1 MTDYRT
7 AQRIADEIANVKN
20 EIFEALKGKDFD
32 SYEKLH
38 ELEANLEYAIE
49 SFGYF
54 ASCTYDFNVF
64 VRANGRV
71 VFRVKGAIA
80 ISLKE
85 EN

>member
-1 MTDYRT
+1 MTKR
-7 AQRIADEIANVKN
+7 EIEEKASEIVKANNDKY
-20 EIFEALKGKDFD
+20 EALKNKDVE

-64 VRANGRV
+64 VRANGKV

>member
-1 MTDYRT
+1 MTNYEI

-20 EIFEALKGKDFD
+20 EIFEALKEKDFD

-54 ASCTYDFNVF
+54 ASCTNDFNVF
-64 VRANGRV
+64 VRSNGKV

-80 ISLKE
+80 ISLNE